1 VAASR
6 FVAAVP
12 ERGRRSGGASE
23 ADPARLPRIFVLS
36 PADCAGARAARL
48 ASGRSDLAERLRRG
62 EATVGE
68 VFARLSGLYFRGKLA
83 YARAFARPPDPA
95 APLSGSGVLVVT
107 SRAGLVP
114 ASAPLTPVRL
124 RALGR
129 ARIDPAHRRYRAPLE
144 RSARVVA
151 EEIGERTE
159 VVLLGSVATEK
170 YTAVL
175 SAVFGER
182 LVVPAALVGRGG
194 AKPRRAPARR
204 RGRRRGAAV
213 RADRVRLR
221 AADRAARIGGG
232 GPTARRGRCRLPSL
246 RHEQRDGTVVEHLA

>member
-1 VAASR
+1 
-6 FVAAVP
+6 
-12 ERGRRSGGASE
+12 
-23 ADPARLPRIFVLS
+23 
-36 PADCAGARAARL
+36 
-48 ASGRSDLAERLRRG
+48 
-62 EATVGE
+62 
-68 VFARLSGLYFRGKLA
+68 
-83 YARAFARPPDPA
+83 YARAFARPPDPM

-114 ASAPLTPVRL
+114 ASAPLTPARL

-144 RSARVVA
+144 RSARIVA

-182 LVVPAALVGRGG
+182 LVVPAALVGRGALSRG
-194 AKPRRAPARR
+194 ALLLAAAAAGQELWYVPIVSGSGPQIARRASAA
-204 RGRRRGAAV
+204 GVRRRGAAD
-213 RADRVRLR
+213 AASPHSATSSATGQSSNTSPKNSHSLVRLR
-221 AADRAARIGGG
+221 
-232 GPTARRGRCRLPSL
+232 TMRGSRPVSSSR
-246 RHEQRDGTVVEHLA
+246 